1 VRAEI
6 LRLIHDREITARYQ
20 PIVDLRTRRILACE
34 ALVRGP
40 VGHKLEEPLALFAA
54 AEAAG
59 CLATLEIACLDV
71 ALRSAAEA
79 GVDDRLFL
87 NLSPAALLAEID
99 WPAELARLCKLHRV
113 EPAACVIELT
123 ERSLVEDYV
132 KIRSTLSDVR
142 RMGFDFAID
151 DLGIGY
157 SGLRMWSELR
167 PDFVKIDRYFIS
179 GIDSDPVKLEF
190 VRSIVAMGRAVGSYI
205 IAEGVETIQECREV
219 FDLDVDAAQ
228 GFLFA
233 KPAFPVA
240 SDREVLAQLQQLSA
254 GEAVSSC
261 EKLVVDSKPI
271 APGMLVRD
279 FVKLL
284 REQTHR
290 DAFPVVDANNE
301 PLGMVWRNSFLLRYS
316 RPLQPEL
323 LNKRPVL
330 EIMDVEALVVDVR
343 LRLEQVSQLVTRRWR
358 ERLTEQFIFV
368 RDGLYLGLGQT
379 IDLLERITLE
389 RVRAAT
395 HSNPLTRLPGN
406 GPINDNL
413 NRLLSQG
420 RSFVVC
426 YVDLDNFKPFNDH
439 YGYFKG
445 DEVLLHVARLLQA
458 ISARQ
463 TDFVGHIGGDDFVI
477 IFRSDDWL
485 PRLEKLVHDFE
496 ASVRLFYSEEH
507 RRMGGIDTVDRYG
520 QRRWFEFLTLSIA
533 VLSTAEESIK
543 SVEEVSER
551 LQHLKLE
558 AKAIAGNCLLA
569 PRLGG
574 YVNLLRNADNPA
586 VNTPPAPAF
595 PAVRLVESSVRD
607 VRAAA
612 K

>member
-40 VGHKLEEPLALFAA
+40 VGHKLEQPLALFAA

-99 WPAELARLCKLHRV
+99 WPVELARLCKLHHV

-205 IAEGVETIQECREV
+205 IAEGVETILECREV
-219 FDLDVDAAQ
+219 FDLDVDGAQ

-233 KPAFPVA
+233 KPASPVA
-240 SDREVLAQLQQLSA
+240 SDREVLAQLQRLSA
-254 GEAVSSC
+254 NEAVSSC
-261 EKLVVDSKPI
+261 ERLVVDSKPI

-323 LNKRPVL
+323 LNKRPVQ
-330 EIMDVEALVVDVR
+330 EIMDVEALVIDVR

-368 RDGLYLGLGQT
+368 RDGVYLGLGQT

-406 GPINDNL
+406 GPVNDNL

-463 TDFVGHIGGDDFVI
+463 IDFVGHIGGDDFVI

-507 RRMGGIDTVDRYG
+507 RLMGGIDTVDRYG

-533 VLSTAEESIK
+533 VLSTAEESMK
-543 SVEEVSER
+543 SVEEISER
-551 LQHLKLE
+551 LQHLKRE

-574 YVNLLRNADNPA
+574 YVNLLRKSDNPG

-595 PAVRLVESSVRD
+595 PTARLVESSVRD